1 MYRRSLALFILILFS
16 AIAFGDLKIANDPAT
31 VGIGARALGMGG
43 VMLNF
48 SDISSLMG
56 NPAALAEIDTSQYTM
71 MAGRFINDVDYLSV
85 GGIIPSPWGVVG
97 VTYLNSQLTYTG
109 PSVTTEV
116 VDGIRILPST
126 TEVSTDTYRNSGI
139 YLSFSKAAEELTDI
153 DLLKKVSLGGTLK
166 IFSQQI
172 VAPGANGDASGYEI
186 DLGMQYKVNSWMKY
200 SLVGK
205 NVLPAAMGGKL
216 TWSTGREESYPY
228 YIRTGIEMDFGQ
240 DIKIANV
247 EANSLSVGME
257 YDYRP
262 QGNAPNLLHYGLEW
276 GIGDILDIR
285 FGQDQGYI
293 GQGGT
298 SVFDVANNLT
308 YGVGVTYK
316 GWRFDYAFHE
326 YYDDSENN
334 TSYFSLTYG
343 IPYAKKLKPSERIR
357 FSPGDRSVVDKAR
370 VDLIGV
376 IIDKNI
382 KHVFIKDEY
391 LDIVKGSAVGELEL
405 ELGRNSFI
413 VLGIDDKRREIFN
426 QKLRILRLVGF
437 KDVGED
443 YWAKDSIELLA
454 TLGLIKGYPGDLFKP
469 GKGIT
474 RAEFATLLARIAG
487 RDKYKPTE
495 KLPFKDLPE
504 KHWSYS
510 SVAYAVDAG
519 LMKGYPEGTF
529 KPNKK
534 ISRAEGVVVIARFA
548 GLDLNAEIYEIPFK
562 DVPGRHWAIY
572 GINAAKL
579 AGLLRHLEDKFEPKK
594 DLSRAETAGI
604 LSNVGFIKKRTR
616 ELLDF
621 NKGYK

>member
-1 MYRRSLALFILILFS
+1 MYKRFLALFILILFS
-16 AIAFGDLKIANDPAT
+16 TVVFGDLKIANDPAT

-48 SDISSLMG
+48 TDISALMG
-56 NPAALAEIDTSQYTM
+56 NPAALSEIDGNQYTM
-71 MAGRFINDVDYLSV
+71 MAGRFINDVDYFSV
-85 GGIIPSPWGVVG
+85 GGIIPFPWGVVG

-109 PSVTTEV
+109 PTVTTEV

-139 YLSFSKAAEELTDI
+139 YLSFSKPAKELTDI
-153 DLLKKVSLGGTLK
+153 DFLKKVSLGGTLK

-172 VAPGANGDASGYEI
+172 VAIGANGDASGYEM
-186 DLGMQYKVNSWMKY
+186 DLGMQYRVNSWMKY

-205 NVLPAAMGGKL
+205 NILPAAMGGKL
-216 TWSTGREESYPY
+216 TWSTGRKESYPY

-247 EANSLSVGME
+247 EANSLSIGIE

-285 FGQDQGYI
+285 LGQDQGYI
-293 GQGGT
+293 GRGGT

-343 IPYAKKLKPSERIR
+343 LPYAEKVKPSERIK
-357 FSPGDRSVVDKAR
+357 FSPGDKSIVDKAK
-370 VDLIGV
+370 VELIGV
-376 IIDKNI
+376 IIDKDI
-382 KHVFIKDEY
+382 KHVFIKDHY
-391 LDIVKGSAVGELEL
+391 LDIVEGVAVGELDL
-405 ELGRNSFI
+405 KLGRNSFI
-413 VLGIDDKRREIFN
+413 LLGIDDQRREIFN

-437 KDVGED
+437 KDVKKD

-454 TLGLIKGYPGDLFKP
+454 TLGLIKGYLGDLFKP
-469 GKGIT
+469 EKGIT

-487 RDKYKPTE
+487 QDKYRPTK
-495 KLPFKDLPE
+495 KLPFKDLPG
-504 KHWSYS
+504 KHWAYP
-510 SVAYAVDAG
+510 SVAYALDAG
-519 LMKGYPEGTF
+519 LVKGYPDGTF
-529 KPNKK
+529 RPNKI

-548 GLDLNAEIYEIPFK
+548 GLDLSKQVDEIPYE

-572 GINAAKL
+572 GINAAKV
-579 AGLLRHLEDKFEPKK
+579 AGLLRHLETKFEPKK
-594 DLSRAETAGI
+594 DMSRAETAEI
-604 LSNVGFIKKRTR
+604 LSKVSFIKKRVD

-621 NKGYK
+621 NRGY